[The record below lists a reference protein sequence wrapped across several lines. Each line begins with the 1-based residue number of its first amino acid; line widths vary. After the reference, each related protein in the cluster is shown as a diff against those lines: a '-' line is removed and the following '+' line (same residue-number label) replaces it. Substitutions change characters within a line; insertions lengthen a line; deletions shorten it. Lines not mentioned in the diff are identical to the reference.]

1 LEIAATSLTASRSCA
16 PCHLGMTLDV
26 AVVVMAVPQVV
37 AGATVAVA
45 WVVMAVVAG

>member
-1 LEIAATSLTASRSCA
+1 
-16 PCHLGMTLDV
+16 MTLAV
-26 AVVVMAVPQVV
+26 AVVVMAVPQAV